1 MVPVGHGHG
10 VEIIAAL
17 RAGSGASYAVNI
29 PNRGQVPDL
38 PLGAIVESPAI
49 ARRKILEPIP
59 QPGLGPTLAGML
71 ASRYS
76 WVEAIVAAAVHHDR
90 DAFFNALIIDG
101 YVESLAIA
109 QRLGDEL
116 LEHTWSYH
124 TQ

>member
-1 MVPVGHGHG
+1 MGHGHG
-10 VEIIAAL
+10 VEIIAAF
-17 RAGSGASYAVNI
+17 RAGSGASYAENI

-38 PLGAIVESPAI
+38 PLGALVESPAI

-76 WVEAIVAAAVHHDR
+76 WVEAIVAAAVHHYS
-90 DAFFNALIIDG
+90 DAFVNALIIDG

-116 LEHTWSYH
+116 SEHTWSYH